1 MLNELKSEIEL
12 INNSNEMNKI
22 KNKLKII
29 NLIIDNL
36 IEENQR
42 KKEKLKVLKMI

>member
-1 MLNELKSEIEL
+1 MNELKSEIEL